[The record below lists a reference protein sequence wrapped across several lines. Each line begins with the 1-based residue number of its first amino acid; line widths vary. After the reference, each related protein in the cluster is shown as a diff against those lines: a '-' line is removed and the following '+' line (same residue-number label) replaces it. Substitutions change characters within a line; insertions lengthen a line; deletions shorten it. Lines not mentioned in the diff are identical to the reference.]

1 MIQTTRKPT
10 PTRMKIVLIAIIG
23 FMAWQSPEIRTA
35 TADVLE
41 SSADVIR
48 PETQKRFVI
57 QF

>member
-1 MIQTTRKPT
+1 
-10 PTRMKIVLIAIIG
+10 MKIILIAVIG

-41 SSADVIR
+41 STADMIR
-48 PETQKRFVI
+48 PDSQSRFVI

>member
-1 MIQTTRKPT
+1 
-10 PTRMKIVLIAIIG
+10 MKIILITIIG

-41 SSADVIR
+41 SSAEVIR

>member
-1 MIQTTRKPT
+1 
-10 PTRMKIVLIAIIG
+10 MKIVLIAIIG

-35 TADVLE
+35 TADALQ
-41 SSADVIR
+41 STADVIR